1 MNRRSVGPRGK
12 YWEKITVVTL
22 RTILTLSIA
31 MHVHQNRSRVE
42 VRAVGIWIKDRLAI
56 ATRSLKDRS
65 VTIVSLTQVL
75 VSCVVGVWLV
85 ELPSSSIMYWKV
97 PRLIV
102 KKTNRLTQAVA
113 FFRRHFLCGALLW

>member
-1 MNRRSVGPRGK
+1 
-12 YWEKITVVTL
+12 
-22 RTILTLSIA
+22 
-31 MHVHQNRSRVE
+31 MHVYQNRSRIE

-102 KKTNRLTQAVA
+102 KKTNRLTQAVV

>member
-1 MNRRSVGPRGK
+1 MAQKIVGK
-12 YWEKITVVTL
+12 
-22 RTILTLSIA
+22 SD
-31 MHVHQNRSRVE
+31 
-42 VRAVGIWIKDRLAI
+42 IKNRLAI
-56 ATRSLKDRS
+56 DIRSLKDRS

-102 KKTNRLTQAVA
+102 KKTNRLAQA
-113 FFRRHFLCGALLW
+113 FFHRDAMCCTSFVSIMH